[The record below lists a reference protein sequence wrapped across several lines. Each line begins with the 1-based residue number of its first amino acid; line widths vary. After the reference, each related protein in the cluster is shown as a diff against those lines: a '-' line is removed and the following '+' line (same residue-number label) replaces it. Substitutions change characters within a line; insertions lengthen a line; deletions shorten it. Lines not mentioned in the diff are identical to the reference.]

1 MTRDDV
7 GLVAV
12 IVAVGLAIMLA
23 ASTLAGC
30 SASRPY
36 GRPGVAIHDYLEAY
50 AATATATE
58 VAE

>member
-12 IVAVGLAIMLA
+12 IVAIGLAILFA

-30 SASRPY
+30 SASLPY
-36 GRPGVAIHDYLEAY
+36 GRPGLAIKTYIEAH
-50 AATATATE
+50 AND
-58 VAE
+58 

>member
-12 IVAVGLAIMLA
+12 VIAIGLAIMFA

-30 SASRPY
+30 SASLPY
-36 GRPGVAIHDYLEAY
+36 GRPGLAMKTYIEAH
-50 AATATATE
+50 TND
-58 VAE
+58 

>member
-50 AATATATE
+50 AATE